1 MEGGTLTDQ
10 FRDSLDFR
18 LSPKG
23 IVAFTLM
30 LKMFYGNNFIDTV
43 GSGNIADNAQA
54 NHGCHH

>member
-23 IVAFTLM
+23 IVAFTEAKYM
-30 LKMFYGNNFIDTV
+30 EQ
-43 GSGNIADNAQA
+43 NINIQVY
-54 NHGCHH
+54 NKRY

>member
-23 IVAFTLM
+23 IVAFTDGE
-30 LKMFYGNNFIDTV
+30 KMVTGDF
-43 GSGNIADNAQA
+43 
-54 NHGCHH
+54 